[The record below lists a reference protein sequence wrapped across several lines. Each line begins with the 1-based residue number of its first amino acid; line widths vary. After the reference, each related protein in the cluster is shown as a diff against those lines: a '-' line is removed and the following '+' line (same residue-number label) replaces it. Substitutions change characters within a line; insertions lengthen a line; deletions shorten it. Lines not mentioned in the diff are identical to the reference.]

1 MKDTLSAL
9 YDLQKL
15 DISIMRANAE
25 IAALTASTELR
36 TKYAHGK
43 SALAKAEKA
52 LTSCE
57 LEVKDCELRLK
68 SIDEKRNNL
77 EKRMYSGSI
86 HNPKELSATEKEIEQ
101 LKGQQGELDVR
112 TLELYEQ
119 VEASREK
126 LESVTKI
133 VQSIETKLRHVLK
146 QEAQNKAR
154 LEAEINE
161 LTTAREE
168 ASLAINNKPV
178 MAKYEAIRKRTG
190 STAIAKVVE
199 GKCEGCHVS
208 VTSYTISNL
217 WKGTEIQTCENCGR
231 ILTMDTQ

>member
-1 MKDTLSAL
+1 MKETLSAL
-9 YDLQKL
+9 YELQKL
-15 DISIMRANAE
+15 DIAITRANSE
-25 IAALTASTELR
+25 IAALTASAELR

-43 SALAKAEKA
+43 SALAKAEKT
-52 LTSCE
+52 LTSGE

-68 SIDEKRNNL
+68 SIDEKRNSL

-86 HNPKELSATEKEIEQ
+86 SNPKELSATEKEIEQ
-101 LKGQQGELDVR
+101 LKKQQGELDVR

-133 VQSIETKLRHVLK
+133 VQSIENKLRQVMKH
-146 QEAQNKAR
+146 EAQEKAR
-154 LEAEINE
+154 LEADIKE
-161 LTTAREE
+161 LTAKREATA
-168 ASLAINNKPV
+168 SAITNKQV
-178 MAKYEAIRKRTG
+178 MAKYEAIRKRTSSSG
-190 STAIAKVVE
+190 IAKVME

-217 WKGTEIQTCENCGR
+217 WKGTDIQTCENCGR
-231 ILTMDTQ
+231 ILMMHE